1 MNRRYMKYCVPFV
14 FVLALVIGGCA
25 GSRPHLETADVQS
38 LYQQMRQRMAVRED
52 STHTASYR
60 VRWRVREIEPHSEI
74 ILRVDYK
81 APGSYHVVGKGPM
94 DVPVFTAWVAD
105 SQYVLLAH
113 RENQIDRGHLR
124 ELNPED
130 FTMDIRPLGCF
141 LELFAGGS
149 SVRLPDS
156 YDPADPGFDGTDP
169 KDFRWADEQGRTI
182 ELDLYKS
189 RLKRIEWIKNN
200 NREHWELSV
209 RFGSYSASYPYW
221 ELQSARWEN
230 RNGPGKY
237 FWDVLARKY
246 NPDLPERL
254 FVPPGE

>member
-1 MNRRYMKYCVPFV
+1 MKYCVPFV

-25 GSRPHLETADVQS
+25 GSRPDMETADVQS
-38 LYQQMRQRMAVRED
+38 LYQRMRQRMAVRED

-60 VRWRVREIEPHSEI
+60 VRWRIREIEPHSEI

-105 SQYVLLAH
+105 SHYV
-113 RENQIDRGHLR
+113 
-124 ELNPED
+124 
-130 FTMDIRPLGCF
+130 DIRPLGCF

-169 KDFRWADEQGRTI
+169 KDFRWPDEQGRTI
-182 ELDLYKS
+182 ELDLHKS

-200 NREHWELSV
+200 DSEHWELSV
-209 RFGSYSASYPYW
+209 RFGRYSASYPYW